1 MSSIN
6 SWSVYRSF
14 QKAVW
19 SLFDKKILSRFL
31 LVLSLPLLGFIIFLF
46 FVWSPSFSLLQN
58 FLKQLGWF
66 SQMILLVENQLHIH
80 LGNFLAIILLMT
92 IGVLI
97 SYFLVTLFISLFLI
111 PLLLPLIIEQD
122 FPHLKESY
130 NTPENPIPFLFNL
143 FSTLKWFLLYF
154 IGILFSLPFL
164 LIPGGQILIPLLLN
178 SYLTK
183 SLYPLD
189 CLNQFT
195 SKETFRS
202 FTKKNA
208 TYLWQLS
215 LLNNILIFIPG
226 VNFLV
231 PPLTALSFIY
241 FCLGNIKPSSTS
253 L

>member
-19 SLFDKKILSRFL
+19 SLADKKILLRFL
-31 LVLSLPLLGFIIFLF
+31 LVLSLPLLGLSIFLF

-58 FLKQLGWF
+58 LLKQLGWF
-66 SQMILLVENQLHIH
+66 SQILFSIENQFHIH
-80 LGNFLAIILLMT
+80 LGSFLAIILLMT

-97 SYFLVTLFISLFLI
+97 SYFLITLFISLFLI
-111 PLLLPLIIEQD
+111 PLLLPLIIERD

-130 NTPENPIPFLFNL
+130 NTSKDQIPFMFNF
-143 FSTLKWFLLYF
+143 FSTLKWFLFYF
-154 IGILFSLPFL
+154 LGMFFSIPFL

-189 CLNQFT
+189 CLNQLT
-195 SKETFRS
+195 SKRGLSKLF
-202 FTKKNA
+202 KKKCD
-208 TYLWQLS
+208 
-215 LLNNILIFIPG
+215 LLVAAFFIE
-226 VNFLV
+226 
-231 PPLTALSFIY
+231 
-241 FCLGNIKPSSTS
+241 
-253 L
+253 